1 LVSHG
6 EVAMSVTVKI
16 CGLGK
21 VASLDAALAGGA
33 DFVGL
38 VFFPPSPRNV
48 TPAQAQVLAAR
59 ARGRAKVVALLV
71 DPGDADVATAVAAA
85 TPDLLQLHGAETP
98 ERVAEIRRRWALP
111 VIKAIPVQTRSDVAR
126 AQGYA
131 GVADLL
137 LFDARAPSDST
148 RPGGNGAPFD
158 WQALAGMER
167 APFVLSGG
175 LTPDNVAAAIR
186 LTGARMVDVSSG
198 VERRPGEKDCELI
211 RRFIR
216 AAKSV

>member
-1 LVSHG
+1 
-6 EVAMSVTVKI
+6 MSVTVKI

-33 DFVGL
+33 DWVGL

-48 TPAQAQVLAAR
+48 TPAQAELLAGH
-59 ARGRAKVVALLV
+59 ARGRAKIVALLV
-71 DPGDADVATAVAAA
+71 DPGDAAIATAVAAA
-85 TPDLLQLHGAETP
+85 TPDLLQLHGTETP

-111 VIKAIPVQTRSDVAR
+111 VIKAIPVKSREDLAR
-126 AQGYA
+126 AQAYA

-137 LFDARAPSDST
+137 LFDARAPADST

-158 WQALAGMER
+158 WQVLAGAGR

-175 LTPDNVAAAIR
+175 LTPDNVATAIR
-186 LTGARMVDVSSG
+186 STGATMVDVSSG
-198 VERRPGEKDCELI
+198 VERRAGEKDCELI